1 MVGIR
6 SWWASASG
14 GNPQLVGIRNWRAS
28 TTVKK
33 QRSPRNG
40 ARLGRARG
48 IDTWNSGLIVGEQ
61 GPAGWV
67 FCFPS
72 LTTPQGLKE
81 RTHDSGTL
89 VRQSQ
94 AIRSYMSLTGRA
106 ATTVTKVVNS
116 ALRRCLVSVLA
127 LPGCPHREFSDAGLP
142 GLAGGRACLRSISAM
157 LGGLTSW
164 SLDLT
169 TTRIALSLAPSILP
183 TPGGRAKHVQW
194 RRWESNWPTLS
205 ATATRALRRHPAR
218 RRPSASL

>member
-1 MVGIR
+1 MLFHPALCCRKETYSSASSDCSTDSTR
-6 SWWASASG
+6 SQSLKSLCQDVQSRTFAGWGWWASAAGGRPQLVVICKWWASATG
-14 GNPQLVGIRNWRAS
+14 GNPQLVVIRNWRAS

-94 AIRSYMSLTGRA
+94 AIRSYMPLTGDA
-106 ATTVTKVVNS
+106 AVHWFFQGSTQS
-116 ALRRCLVSVLA
+116 Y
-127 LPGCPHREFSDAGLP
+127 
-142 GLAGGRACLRSISAM
+142 
-157 LGGLTSW
+157 TSYK
-164 SLDLT
+164 S
-169 TTRIALSLAPSILP
+169 R
-183 TPGGRAKHVQW
+183 
-194 RRWESNWPTLS
+194 
-205 ATATRALRRHPAR
+205 
-218 RRPSASL
+218 